1 MKLGTGIYQ
10 AVVKSNVDPQ
20 KMGRLSVWIPEF
32 GGDEE
37 NPQNWFL
44 VQAASPFAGA
54 TPARKLKEN
63 GATMADSQQ
72 AYGFWAVP
80 PDVDVSVLICFVNGD
95 AARGFWFACL
105 WQQNMNHMVP
115 GMPVGKTTDT
125 TLSEQGIEPPV
136 VEYNKRSKENPGTP
150 RRPTFEPLHEGMTQ
164 QGLYTDAVRGPSTA
178 GARRESPSKVFGFNT
193 PRQNAIFVDDD
204 EANEMIRMR
213 TRSGVQVL
221 ISETYGL
228 VYINSRD
235 GNSWVEISDKGVDV
249 YSMGAVSLRSQGS
262 MNLHSDG
269 SLNIE
274 ADGNLNL
281 RAGGNLTIASAHHAN
296 LAVNGNWIQ
305 KAGGKITS
313 KATEILVDSSGHLRL
328 GAATDL
334 SLKAGSNML
343 RSAPRIEDN
352 GAPAP
357 SPGAPDATVETPQ
370 DLPDVTGG
378 PPWESATRKTIA
390 RRLPTHEPF
399 EGHPGKRLGSN
410 KKTSTSPDLNQPKDI
425 ASAKDSEEVT
435 DTTVVPPG
443 GEAADVK
450 DLSVNELDWLTC
462 CIIDEAGNQVADGK
476 AAVAQ
481 VVKNRMANRG
491 KNSDGTIKGTVLAKD
506 QFSGFYHD
514 TVGGRYQRVC
524 NDLAC
529 AEKRGLAKIKKYREN
544 TARWGT
550 ARDIGQKVMAG
561 TYSGGQGYETL
572 KANKRAVMYLNY
584 EATKKL
590 NPNGS
595 WLKWATNDKR
605 VAKIGDHTFFLA

>member
-10 AVVKSNVDPQ
+10 AVVKNNVDPQ
-20 KMGRLSVWIPEF
+20 KMGRLGVWIPEF
-32 GGDEE
+32 GGDED
-37 NPQNWFL
+37 NPQNWFI
-44 VQAASPFAGA
+44 VQAATPYAGT

-63 GATMADSQQ
+63 GGTMDDSQQ
-72 AYGFWAVP
+72 AYGFWAIP
-80 PDVDVSVLICFVNGD
+80 PDVDVPVLVCFINGD

-115 GMPVGKTTDT
+115 GLPVGKTTDT
-125 TLSEQGIEPPV
+125 SLSEQGIEPPV
-136 VEYNKRSKENPGTP
+136 VEYNKRSKENPSTP
-150 RRPTFEPLHEGMTQ
+150 RRPTFEPLHNAMSQ
-164 QGLYTDAVRGPSTA
+164 QGLYSDSVRGPSTA

-193 PRQNAIFVDDD
+193 PRQNAIFIDDD
-204 EANEMIRMR
+204 EANEMVRMR

-235 GNSWVEISDKGVDV
+235 GNSWVEISDKGVDI
-249 YSMGAVSLRSQGS
+249 YSLGAVSFRSQGS

-296 LAVNGNWIQ
+296 LAVNGNFIQ
-305 KAGGKITS
+305 QAGGKITS
-313 KATEILVDSSGHLRL
+313 KAGGDILVDSSGNLRL
-328 GAATDL
+328 GSSVDL
-334 SLKAGSNML
+334 TIKAGSNMY
-343 RSAPRIEDN
+343 RTAPRIEDN
-352 GAPAP
+352 GTAAPAP
-357 SPGAPDATVETPQ
+357 AAPTATVEAPQ

-378 PPWESATRKTIA
+378 PPWDAATRKTIA

-399 EGHPGKRLGSN
+399 EGHPGK
-410 KKTSTSPDLNQPKDI
+410 KVAASPDLNQSRDI
-425 ASAKDSEEVT
+425 ASAKDSEEVG
-435 DTTVVPPG
+435 DTSVVPPG

-450 DLSVNELDWLTC
+450 DLTANELDWLAC

-481 VVKNRMANRG
+481 VIKNRMANRG

-524 NDLAC
+524 NDYSC

-544 TARWGT
+544 TSRWNT
-550 ARDIGQKVMAG
+550 AKEIGEKVMAG
-561 TYSGGQGYETL
+561 TYAGGSGYETL

-584 EATKKL
+584 EATVKL

-595 WLKWATNDKR
+595 WRGWATSNKR